1 MRPVTLIA
9 LAALGITLA
18 HSPIAVETASAASVL
33 IRNAT
38 VHTMGARG
46 VLAGADVLI
55 TDGRIAALGDD
66 IPAPEGAEVVDA
78 AGRPVT
84 PGFFG
89 GLGHLGVE
97 EIGLEPSEGDYALA
111 LGEMRPEFDVTL
123 AFNPAST
130 AIGVNRIGGVT
141 FAVLAPTAEAGSKDR
156 PGGTVI
162 AGQGA
167 VVTLDGTVVPRT
179 SALFI
184 DLGGEANAL
193 SGGSRAA
200 QFMLLKQAFVEAR
213 SPDRVLMHD
222 ERLLTP
228 LGREALLE
236 LAGRPAAF
244 VFDVDRAADIHQT
257 VLFARREKLRA
268 VIAGGAEAW
277 RVAGELATAGIP
289 VILDPLDDLPS
300 NFDKVGA
307 TLESAA
313 RLHKAGVTIA
323 FSFRDPQAYN
333 VRKLRQAAGNA
344 VAHGLPQDAALAAL
358 TRNPAAI
365 FGVSDRVGT
374 LEVGRPADLVLWG
387 GDPLEVTTLAERVF
401 VGGHAVPMRSRQ
413 TELRDRYLER
423 LRHGAAR

>member
-9 LAALGITLA
+9 LAALAAGLA
-18 HSPIAVETASAASVL
+18 QSPIAIEPASAASVL

-38 VHTMGARG
+38 VHTMAARG

-66 IPAPEGAEVVDA
+66 IQAPEGAEVIDA

-89 GLGHLGVE
+89 GVGHLGVE
-97 EIGLEPSEGDYALA
+97 EIGLEPSEGDYALS

-123 AFNPAST
+123 AFNPDST

-141 FAVLAPTAEAGSKDR
+141 FAVLAPSAEAGSKDR

-167 VVTLDGTVVPRT
+167 VVTLDGTAVPGT
-179 SALFI
+179 NALFV

-200 QFMLLKQAFVEAR
+200 QFMLLKQAFMEAR
-213 SPDRVLMHD
+213 SPDEVLMHD

-228 LGREALLE
+228 LGRQALLE
-236 LAGRPAAF
+236 LAGRPSPF
-244 VFDVDRAADIHQT
+244 VFDVDRAADIRQA
-257 VLFARREKLRA
+257 VAFARREKLRA

-277 RVAGELATAGIP
+277 RVAGELAAAGIP
-289 VILDPLDDLPS
+289 VILDPLDNLPS
-300 NFDKVGA
+300 SFDKVGA
-307 TLESAA
+307 TLENAA
-313 RLHKAGVTIA
+313 RLHQAGVTIG
-323 FSFRDPQAYN
+323 FSFRDPQAHN

-365 FGVSDRVGT
+365 FGVADRVGM
-374 LEVGRPADLVLWG
+374 LEVGRPADLVLWS

-423 LRHGAAR
+423 LRRGAAR